1 MRQILLSLALLTAA
15 CATTPNAS
23 VPPLAGTTWA
33 VAELRGAQPN
43 APRRQTL
50 TFSSDGHISGNGGC
64 NGFGGDYTQTGAQLR
79 FERIIHT
86 MMACLPN
93 MGSEQAYLDA
103 LEAVRSGAV
112 DGDTLTLKNS
122 AGATLVRLTR
132 TQPEGS

>member
-1 MRQILLSLALLTAA
+1 MKYALLSALLLAA
-15 CATTPNAS
+15 CATTPSAS
-23 VPPLAGTTWA
+23 VPLAGTTWV
-33 VAELRGAQPN
+33 VAELPGAQPN

-103 LEAVRSGAV
+103 LDSARSGDVA
-112 DGDTLTLKNS
+112 GDVLTLKND
-122 AGATLVRLTR
+122 AGAAIVRLTR

>member
-1 MRQILLSLALLTAA
+1 MRQFILSLALITAA
-15 CATTPNAS
+15 CATTPSGS

-33 VAELRGAQPN
+33 VSELPGAQPN
-43 APRRQTL
+43 EPRRQTL
-50 TFSSDGHISGNGGC
+50 TFSGNGHISGNGGC

-103 LEAVRSGAV
+103 LEAARSGAV
-112 DGDTLTLKNS
+112 DGDTLTLKNGS
-122 AGATLVRLTR
+122 GATVAPLTR